1 MRLCSIGS
9 KAHCEG
15 AVVYGDR
22 VVTLSELNVQTGIN
36 LPTQLS
42 AILTSEFSLLEKAV
56 TEAAGNTQIGQR
68 SNLVRYCAPY
78 YDPPKI
84 LGIGLNY
91 REHAGDLGAQQPLT
105 PASFM
110 KPRTTII
117 GHEDSIVIPSE
128 SKRVT
133 AEAEL
138 GLIIGKRCKHVREDD
153 VASVIFGY
161 VPILDMTAED
171 ILQENPR
178 FLTRAKSFDTFLSFG
193 PVIFT
198 QTEISNLPQATVS
211 TVLNGQVVKSNQIR
225 NMMFSPHKLVSFFSN
240 MMTFEPGDIISTGTP
255 GAVVIKNG
263 DVVECRIGG
272 FPVLSNHVVQGS

>member
-1 MRLCSIGS
+1 MT
-9 KAHCEG
+9 KAAE
-15 AVVYGDR
+15 
-22 VVTLSELNVQTGIN
+22 N
-36 LPTQLS
+36 P
-42 AILTSEFSLLEKAV
+42 
-56 TEAAGNTQIGQR
+56 QIGQR
-68 SNLVRYCAPY
+68 SDLVRYCAPY

-91 REHAGDLGAQQPLT
+91 REHAVDLGAQQPSA

-117 GHEDSIVIPSE
+117 GHGDSIVLPTE

-153 VASVIFGY
+153 VESVIFGY

-198 QTEISNLPQATVS
+198 QTEISNLPEVTVG

-225 NMMFSPHKLVSFFSN
+225 NMMFSPRKLVSFFSN
-240 MMTFEPGDIISTGTP
+240 VMTFEPGDIISTGTP

-263 DVVECRIGG
+263 DVVECRIDG
-272 FPVLSNHVVQGS
+272 FSVLSNHVVERS

>member
-1 MRLCSIGS
+1 M
-9 KAHCEG
+9 
-15 AVVYGDR
+15 YDDR

-171 ILQENPR
+171 IL
-178 FLTRAKSFDTFLSFG
+178 
-193 PVIFT
+193 
-198 QTEISNLPQATVS
+198 
-211 TVLNGQVVKSNQIR
+211 
-225 NMMFSPHKLVSFFSN
+225 
-240 MMTFEPGDIISTGTP
+240 
-255 GAVVIKNG
+255 
-263 DVVECRIGG
+263 
-272 FPVLSNHVVQGS
+272 